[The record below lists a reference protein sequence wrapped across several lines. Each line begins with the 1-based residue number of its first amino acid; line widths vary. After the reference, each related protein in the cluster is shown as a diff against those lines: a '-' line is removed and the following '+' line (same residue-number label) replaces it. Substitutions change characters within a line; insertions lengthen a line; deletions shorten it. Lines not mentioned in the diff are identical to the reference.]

1 MLCEYACT
9 KTNFLVAMTGFV
21 EVCTCPAY
29 TEQKILCAR
38 LGSDRFRFWLREVI
52 SMTLFTKHVGKRL
65 QELLFVYELLHGFR
79 QLLES

>member
-1 MLCEYACT
+1 
-9 KTNFLVAMTGFV
+9 MTGFV

-29 TEQKILCAR
+29 TAQKILCAR

-52 SMTLFTKHVGKRL
+52 SDDAVQRRSVSMSASGHKSCF
-65 QELLFVYELLHGFR
+65 YELPHGFR